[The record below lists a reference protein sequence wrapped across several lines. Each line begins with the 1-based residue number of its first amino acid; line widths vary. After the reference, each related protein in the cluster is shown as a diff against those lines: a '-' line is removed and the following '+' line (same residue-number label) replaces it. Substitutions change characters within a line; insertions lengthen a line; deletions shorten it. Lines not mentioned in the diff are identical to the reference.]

1 MSEPGD
7 MRTPRRSVRRIS
19 QPSRLG
25 PVRDT
30 GITLGHRRRSM
41 RRRRSPMGWVYAAIG
56 VIIMVAIVGS
66 AAILR
71 PIAESSATADPA
83 AGPTTVSTTLAPDPV
98 PEREQ
103 TPMLAS
109 YHSLFLRLPVDPGKI
124 TQVAFHQASG
134 DKAFH
139 MEPLV
144 EYASLA
150 AAAKLRH
157 APVSTVATGSGEAS
171 SAADAIWSGKAIRL
185 WRSNRTGSPDTA
197 VDVGADPGTDVF
209 SPVTGTVLQ
218 VRSYKLYSKYA
229 DYEVHIKPDGWSE
242 IDVVLIHV
250 DDVSVVA
257 GDRVLGGITR
267 IASVRKMS
275 DRVSLQLG
283 GYTRNGGDHVH
294 MQLNHVSVPGRLEE
308 LTGS

>member
-1 MSEPGD
+1 MSEPGG
-7 MRTPRRSVRRIS
+7 MRTPRRPVRRIS

-30 GITLGHRRRSM
+30 GITLGSRRRSL
-41 RRRRSPMGWVYAAIG
+41 RRRRNPLGWIYAAVG

-71 PIAESSATADPA
+71 PTAQSAATVDPSSAPAAVGTTTPDPA
-83 AGPTTVSTTLAPDPV
+83 

-109 YHSLFLRLPVDPGKI
+109 YQSLYLRLPVDPDDI

-134 DKAFH
+134 DQAFH

-144 EYASLA
+144 EYANLA
-150 AAAKLRH
+150 EAAKLRH
-157 APVSTVATGSGEAS
+157 APLSIAATGSAES
-171 SAADAIWSGKAIRL
+171 SSVADTIWNGKAIQL
-185 WRSNRTGSPDTA
+185 WRSNRSGKPDTA
-197 VDVGADPGTDVF
+197 VDVGADPGTDVY

-218 VRSYKLYSKYA
+218 VRSYKLYNKYA
-229 DYEVHIKPDGWSE
+229 DYEVHIKPDGWPE
-242 IDVVLIHV
+242 VDVVLIHV
-250 DDVSVVA
+250 DDVSVAA

-275 DRVSLQLG
+275 DRISLQLG

-294 MQLNHVSVPGRLEE
+294 MQLNHVSVPGKLDE
-308 LTGS
+308 LMGS